1 MLGEEKHS
9 LCTVHRSS
17 TSHKQDYWLGLV
29 HPTLMQASAHKMDK
43 LLEDMFGTVIG
54 LDLNQIEGLKLDPGI
69 EGLRGHS
76 FQWWVSQLPI
86 KAGGLGLRNQ
96 TYLSNIAY
104 LGTIELCLPSFT
116 SPWGIC
122 PSLGYLAPLSNP
134 GDR

>member
-1 MLGEEKHS
+1 M
-9 LCTVHRSS
+9 
-17 TSHKQDYWLGLV
+17 
-29 HPTLMQASAHKMDK
+29 
-43 LLEDMFGTVIG
+43 LEDMLGTVIG
-54 LDLNQIEGLKLDPGI
+54 LDLNQIEGLMLETGI

-116 SPWGIC
+116 DPGGIC
-122 PSLGYLAPLSNP
+122 PSLGYLAPLSNL
-134 GDR
+134 DDM